1 MRVDPVRE
9 LIERILAASAREGGF
24 TESIALEVE
33 RSFRHDYNGETCYIK
48 ERTDDTIT
56 SKKTAVV
63 AATCKTSLLNK
74 SPSITASAAP
84 RYTATSSGNKR
95 HVSLFTK
102 NETRPPIT

>member
-63 AATCKTSLLNK
+63 AAYLQNQ
-74 SPSITASAAP
+74 PVEQITQHHGISRATLY
-84 RYTATSSGNKR
+84 RYLKR
-95 HVSLFTK
+95 Q
-102 NETRPPIT
+102 